1 MVSPEMNIVILTGA
15 GISAESGIKT
25 FRDENG
31 LWEGYSVDQVATK
44 LGFGANP
51 ELVNRFY
58 NMRRKQL
65 VEVGPNAA
73 HTALVELEK
82 QVGDGFLL
90 ITQNVDD
97 LHERAGSRRLIHMH
111 GELRRARCIW
121 CEVISPCNG
130 DLHASDFCRKCGRDM
145 GMRPDVV
152 WFGETPYELE
162 RIGKALEVADVF
174 IAIGTSGIVEPA
186 SRFCVKAKVYGAKA
200 IEVNLNETSKS
211 SEFDEIIR
219 GPASETVP
227 ALVSR
232 LLQS

>member
-1 MVSPEMNIVILTGA
+1 MKIVVLTGA
-15 GISAESGIKT
+15 GISAESGIRT

-58 NMRRKQL
+58 NLRRRQL
-65 VEVGPNAA
+65 TEVVPNAA
-73 HTALVELEK
+73 HVALVELEK
-82 QVGDGFLL
+82 KAGDGFLL

-111 GELRRARCIW
+111 GELLRSRCIW
-121 CEVISPCNG
+121 CERIFPCDG
-130 DLHASDFCRKCGRDM
+130 DLHASDTCGKCGRDM

-162 RIGKALEVADVF
+162 RIYQALEAADVF

-186 SRFCVKAKVYGAKA
+186 SRFSVKAKVYGSKT
-200 IEVNLNETSKS
+200 IEVNLNETTKS

-227 ALVSR
+227 ALVCR
-232 LLQS
+232 LLGS